1 MHVILDSTALISDFH
16 LSTVASRGLLEGG
29 KAGVIRLG
37 VPELV
42 LLEVVHKW
50 RQKVEEMVAKA
61 ESVVTAAKRLGLTSL
76 TVAIPS
82 VDDEVASYEI
92 LLRQKLEEASVAV
105 YAIPNVS
112 HELLVNKA
120 IQRKSPFADRGT
132 GYRDALIWETVK
144 EILRTSDE
152 AVIFVT
158 ANKSDFGG
166 TDGGIPQ
173 GLLDELTDAGIGH
186 DRLMILASPADAAA
200 ETLEHAQSLLELFEQ
215 KLASDKNYSDR
226 FFQEL
231 VEGAD
236 LDLHF
241 LNDNGHSSD
250 RRAKFLKAHTLYEI
264 GYFKPFRSW
273 LVSQGRIGIEFEA
286 EADVDVDIEYK
297 EDVRLP
303 HDFDPQR
310 EHWHDAFL
318 ERFGSETVTASL
330 SGQLEFDAT
339 AEEASSL
346 SMSISALSDP
356 DHRR

>member
-50 RQKVEEMVAKA
+50 RQRVAEMVVKA
-61 ESVVTAAKRLGLTSL
+61 ESVVTEARRLGLESL
-76 TVAIPS
+76 DVTIPS
-82 VDDEVASYEI
+82 VDDEVASYDI
-92 LLRQKLEEASVAV
+92 SLRQKLEEASVAV
-105 YAIPNVS
+105 YAIPAVS

-120 IQRKSPFADRGT
+120 IQRKSPFAEKGT

-144 EILRTSDE
+144 DILRTSDE
-152 AVIFVT
+152 AVTFVT
-158 ANKSDFGG
+158 ANKSDFGSS
-166 TDGGIPQ
+166 DGGIPQ
-173 GLLDELTDAGIGH
+173 GLLDELSNDGIGH
-186 DRLMILASPADAAA
+186 GRLTILATPADAAA
-200 ETLEHAQSLLELFEQ
+200 ATLEHAQTLFDTFEKKLESDKGFSDRLFQELLEL
-215 KLASDKNYSDR
+215 
-226 FFQEL
+226 
-231 VEGAD
+231 AD

-241 LNDNGHSSD
+241 LTDNGHSAD

-273 LVSQGRIGIEFEA
+273 LVSEDRIGIEFEA
-286 EADVDVDIEYK
+286 EADVDVDIEYE
-297 EDVRLP
+297 EDGRYP
-303 HDFDPQR
+303 YDFDPQQH
-310 EHWHDAFL
+310 HWEDAFL

-330 SGQLEFDAT
+330 SGQLEFDAA

-356 DHRR
+356 DRRR